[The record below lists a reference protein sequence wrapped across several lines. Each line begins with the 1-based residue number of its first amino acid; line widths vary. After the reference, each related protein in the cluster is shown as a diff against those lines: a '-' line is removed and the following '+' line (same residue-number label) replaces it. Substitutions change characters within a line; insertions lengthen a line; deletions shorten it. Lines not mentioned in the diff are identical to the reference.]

1 VGQACPPW
9 LEYFTQG
16 INKYCALLDEPRPAP
31 TSQVGVVTELLVIS
45 REAQELVEVH
55 AELLRQIASL
65 DPMGGSDNR
74 LPDPLIFLAGQL
86 SKRSGQA
93 SVAYELVK
101 VGQRCEVLKW
111 IGERAGGGVA
121 VDAPHNYAHR
131 AWTAPDPPGL
141 IAAALKALSTR

>member
-1 VGQACPPW
+1 MTWLDGLGCSSQLMSVLGGPRSSMRHESLFPELATQA
-9 LEYFTQG
+9 
-16 INKYCALLDEPRPAP
+16 DE
-31 TSQVGVVTELLVIS
+31 
-45 REAQELVEVH
+45 
-55 AELLRQIASL
+55 
-65 DPMGGSDNR
+65 
-74 LPDPLIFLAGQL
+74 L